1 MSAATAL
8 LRLRARE
15 IVRTWRI
22 WVLPAVVLFLAASGP
37 VLARFTN
44 DLLAAAL
51 GPGQAAAI
59 PLPDPTA
66 LDANA
71 QWTKNLTQLVVFV
84 VVVMAA
90 GAINSE
96 VRSGVAAL
104 TLVKP
109 PSRTA
114 YVLTHAVVLLA
125 FTAAAALLGALVS
138 WGVTWAV
145 FGSAPLG
152 PVLGATAV
160 WLVLA
165 AVLITAS
172 LLASAATDAVA
183 GAAGVGIGAFFLLV
197 LLGVVPALTEFTP
210 AGLVPVTNALAMGA
224 QAADRTLWWP
234 VATGLLLAGA
244 LLAAATAVFRR
255 REL

>member
-1 MSAATAL
+1 MNATAAL
-8 LRLRARE
+8 LRLRTQE
-15 IVRTWRI
+15 IFRTWRI
-22 WVLPAVVLFLAASGP
+22 WVLPAVVIFLAASGP
-37 VLARFTN
+37 VLTRFTN

-51 GPGQAAAI
+51 GAGQAAI
-59 PLPDPTA
+59 TLPDPTA
-66 LDANA
+66 LDAHA
-71 QWTKNLTQLVVFV
+71 QWTKNLTQIVVFV

-96 VRSGVAAL
+96 IRSGIAAL

-125 FTAAAALLGALVS
+125 FTSVAVLLGAVVS
-138 WGVTWAV
+138 WLVTWAV

-152 PVLGATAV
+152 PVLAATAV

-172 LLASAATDAVA
+172 LLASAAIDA

-197 LLGVVPALTEFTP
+197 LLGVAPQAAEYTP
-210 AGLVPVTNALAMGA
+210 AGLIPVTNALAAGT
-224 QAADRTLWWP
+224 QTADHTLWWP
-234 VATGLLLAGA
+234 VATGVLLASA
-244 LLAAATAVFRR
+244 LLAAAAIVFRR

>member
-1 MSAATAL
+1 MNATAAL
-8 LRLRARE
+8 LRLRTRE
-15 IVRTWRI
+15 IFRTWRI
-22 WVLPAVVLFLAASGP
+22 WVLPAVVVFLAASGP
-37 VLARFTN
+37 VLTQFTN

-51 GPGQAAAI
+51 GSGQAAI
-59 PLPDPTA
+59 TLPDPTA

-96 VRSGVAAL
+96 IRSGIAAL

-125 FTAAAALLGALVS
+125 FTSVAVLLGAVVS
-138 WGVTWAV
+138 WLVTWAV

-152 PVLGATAV
+152 PVLAATAV

-172 LLASAATDAVA
+172 LLASAAIDAVT
-183 GAAGVGIGAFFLLV
+183 GATGVGIGAFFLLV
-197 LLGVVPALTEFTP
+197 LLGVAPQAAEYTP
-210 AGLVPVTNALAMGA
+210 AGLIPVTNALAAGT
-224 QAADRTLWWP
+224 QTADHTLWWP
-234 VATGLLLAGA
+234 VATGLLLASA
-244 LLAAATAVFRR
+244 LLAAAAIVFRR